1 MFGATTDKPEKVRDF
16 AESLELDFPILSD
29 PTKKTARAYGV
40 LRLGLFAA
48 RHTIYIGPDGSVLHV
63 DRNVSA
69 RSAGRQVAARL
80 ASLGPGWA
88 GRP

>member
-1 MFGATTDKPEKVRDF
+1 MFGATTDKPEKVRAF

-40 LRLGLFAA
+40 LKLGLFAA
-48 RHTIYIGPDGSVLHV
+48 RHTIYIGPHGNVLHV

-80 ASLGPGWA
+80 ASLGPG
-88 GRP
+88 

>member
-1 MFGATTDKPEKVRDF
+1 MFGATTDKPEKVRAF

-40 LRLGLFAA
+40 LKLGLFAA

-80 ASLGPGWA
+80 ASLGPG
-88 GRP
+88 

>member
-1 MFGATTDKPEKVRDF
+1 MFGATTDKPEKVRAF

-40 LRLGLFAA
+40 LKLGLFAA
-48 RHTIYIGPDGSVLHV
+48 RHTIYIGPDGNVLHV

-80 ASLGPGWA
+80 ASLGPG
-88 GRP
+88 

>member
-1 MFGATTDKPEKVRDF
+1 MFGATTDKPEKVRAF

-40 LRLGLFAA
+40 LKLGLFAA
-48 RHTIYIGPDGSVLHV
+48 RHTIYIGPDGNVLHV

-69 RSAGRQVAARL
+69 RSAGQQVAARL
-80 ASLGPGWA
+80 ASLGPD
-88 GRP
+88 

>member
-1 MFGATTDKPEKVRDF
+1 LFGATTDKPEKVRAF

-40 LRLGLFAA
+40 LKLGLFAA
-48 RHTIYIGPDGSVLHV
+48 RHTIYIGPDGNVLHV

-80 ASLGPGWA
+80 ASLGPG
-88 GRP
+88 